1 MPINSF
7 ENYPMSWRP
16 SIDKTKK
23 PIYQALARQLE
34 QDILNGVLLPGTKLF
49 AKKYKLFVIFIT
61 NSCGDMVL

>member
-34 QDILNGVLLPGTKLF
+34 QDILNGVLLPAEL
-49 AKKYKLFVIFIT
+49 
-61 NSCGDMVL
+61 CRE